1 MISMPMDNPERSVDL
16 FDEHEAHELVRV
28 GQFAEGDVLVG
39 AGQDG
44 LAEAERAADDE
55 DDVAF
60 SSGAEFVDFV
70 GEFHRI
76 VLFALDRHRED
87 VALFRDFGEDFF
99 ALFVLDHFHL
109 FIAQVFGRF
118 FVPDFDDLQLAVAA
132 EPLCVFGDAL
142 LQIFLL
148 QFSHRNDFYVHCF
161 SLLFLLNYYPMG
173 TSAISQP
180 SFYLK
185 AC

>member
-1 MISMPMDNPERSVDL
+1 MDNPESAVDL
-16 FDEHEAHELVRV
+16 FDKHKAHELVRV
-28 GQFAEGDVLVG
+28 GQFAEGDVLVS

-60 SSGAEFVDFV
+60 AGGAEFVDFV

-87 VALFRDFGEDFF
+87 IALLRNFYEDLFP
-99 ALFVLDHFHL
+99 LFVLDDFHFL
-109 FIAQVFGRF
+109 IAQVFGRF
-118 FVPDFDDLQLAVAA
+118 FVSDLDDLQLAIAA
-132 EPLCVFGDAL
+132 QPLCIFGDAV

-148 QFSHRNDFYVHCF
+148 KFSDRDDFYVHCF
-161 SLLFLLNYYPMG
+161 SLLLVLNYYPMG

-180 SFYLK
+180 SFLQKFY
-185 AC
+185 